1 MMLREDTWSA
11 GIKSRSLMVSRDV
24 RRKRLKRLNVFLVS
38 IVLILS
44 INNEIFQNTENN
56 ITSRET
62 KITKLHSVLSNPV
75 LKTKENQ
82 PNFLC
87 APSVLYLQ
95 KKYLT

>member
-1 MMLREDTWSA
+1 MMLREDAWSA

-24 RRKRLKRLNVFLVS
+24 RRKRLNVFLVS
-38 IVLILS
+38 VVLILS

-56 ITSRET
+56 ITSREI

-82 PNFLC
+82 PNFLF
-87 APSVLYLQ
+87 STLQ
-95 KKYLT
+95 K